1 MYLPAIALMMWPL
14 RWHVTCMQVLLQRYE
29 QVESETVRL
38 RSLCSLHD
46 QPGRESHLLT
56 RCDLL
61 SAPQIC
67 N

>member
-1 MYLPAIALMMWPL
+1 MCI
-14 RWHVTCMQVLLQRYE
+14 QVLLQRYE
-29 QVESETVRL
+29 QLESETVRL

-46 QPGRESHLLT
+46 QPGRESHVLT

-61 SAPQIC
+61 SAPQFC